1 MKEEI
6 EKLFLYKK
14 EISKIEKKIEKTI
27 AAIYRMISK
36 VLGETVHVE
45 TIHNDD
51 DSLMFD
57 KRFVEIDAYFDRN
70 YYDKIT
76 RIPEK
81 ENSNWF
87 DFLSCFP
94 TRWLW
99 EDFEKEFKT
108 KYFKVQ
114 EDEKVKSEA
123 MEESIISTALK
134 KLTPEER
141 KALRLT

>member
-14 EISKIEKKIEKTI
+14 EIAKIEKKIEKRI
-27 AAIYRMISK
+27 AAIYRTISK

-45 TIHNDD
+45 TFRNDD
-51 DSLMFD
+51 NSLMFD
-57 KRFVEIDAYFDRN
+57 KRFVEVDAYFNEN
-70 YYDKIT
+70 YYDKIS

-99 EDFEKEFKT
+99 EDFEKEFKE
-108 KYFKVQ
+108 KFLKVQ
-114 EDEKVKSEA
+114 EKENERLEA
-123 MEESIISTALK
+123 TRENIVATALK
-134 KLTPEER
+134 KLTTEER
-141 KALRLT
+141 KALGL